1 MGRADN
7 NMPAYAVL
15 NNQSGD
21 GKNTGAINLRNLMA
35 SILFKGAFVGIGYD
49 RPNPD
54 INELSNMF
62 RFFRIFRDIKT
73 AVEQFINSLRETAK
87 SA

>member
-1 MGRADN
+1 
-7 NMPAYAVL
+7 
-15 NNQSGD
+15 
-21 GKNTGAINLRNLMA
+21 MA
-35 SILFKGAFVGIGYD
+35 SILFKGAFIGIGYD